1 MDNNRFKSFSRDE
14 LFLLNQSITS
24 KLSNYEER
32 LDEGCSLSGMS
43 LHDYQCLLE
52 LKCELE
58 EVKSKGKSLKKE
70 CE

>member
-1 MDNNRFKSFSRDE
+1 MNNNRFKSFSRDE

-24 KLSNYEER
+24 KLSTYEER
-32 LDEGCSLSGMS
+32 LDEGYSLSGMS

-58 EVKSKGKSLKKE
+58 EMKAK
-70 CE
+70 